1 MANKKKYKSPQRK
14 QYEHELY
21 LLKNRQRDWLKTKHF
36 VLPEIQEKKSHE
48 TYSEAAQRLR
58 NITLSSFTKEQKEE
72 YRKNYEIKYEA
83 GDLTTDKKYN
93 EPYTPPSEDTFYS
106 GDNIINNNSW
116 EETDNEPADEKA
128 EYAAE
133 IERLIDEIV
142 AEADPRSGREY
153 VRNILHGILNNS
165 RTMKGDEEFYKTI
178 KYNDTLGTL
187 QKIADEAINKYIKKG
202 EDAEGIVNSLISQFA
217 TVLNDNRPLT
227 DEQSY
232 TLEMYGTISFDYDEQ
247 VIKC

>member
-1 MANKKKYKSPQRK
+1 MAKKKKYKSPQRK

-21 LLKNRQRDWLKTKHF
+21 LLKNRQRTWVKTKHYI
-36 VLPEIQEKKSHE
+36 LPEIKKKKSNE
-48 TYSEAAQRLR
+48 SYSKAAERLHGIR
-58 NITLSSFTKEQKEE
+58 LSSFTKEQKEQ
-72 YRKNYEIKYEA
+72 YSKNYEIKYEA

-93 EPYTPPSEDTFYS
+93 EPYTPPSENDFYES
-106 GDNIINNNSW
+106 DYDYDNYWW
-116 EETDNEPADEKA
+116 EETENEPADEKA

-142 AEADPRSGREY
+142 VEADPRSGREY

-178 KYNDTLGTL
+178 KDNDTLGTL
-187 QKIADEAINKYIKKG
+187 QKIADEAINRYIKKG

-232 TLEMYGTISFDYDEQ
+232 TLEMYGTISFDYDE
-247 VIKC
+247 

>member
-1 MANKKKYKSPQRK
+1 MAKNKKYSSPQRK
-14 QYEHELY
+14 QYEHELS
-21 LLKNRQRDWLKTKHF
+21 LLKRRQKEWIKTKHF
-36 VLPEIQEKKSHE
+36 ILPEVKEKKSHE
-48 TYSEAAQRLR
+48 SYAQAAERLK
-58 NITLSSFTKEQKEE
+58 NIRLSSLTREQKEE

-93 EPYTPPSEDTFYS
+93 EPYTPPTEDVFYS
-106 GDNIINNNSW
+106 GDDTYDPYWW
-116 EETDNEPADEKA
+116 EETENEPADEKA

-133 IERLIDEIV
+133 IDRLIDEIV
-142 AEADPRSGREY
+142 VEADPRSGREY
-153 VRNILHGILNNS
+153 VRDILHQILNNS
-165 RTMKGDEEFYKTI
+165 RTMKGDEKFYKTI
-178 KYNDTLGTL
+178 KDNDTLGTL

-232 TLEMYGTISFDYDEQ
+232 SLEMYGTISFDYDE
-247 VIKC
+247 